1 MKFENYSPCIFAYQV
16 VPIFADDEQT
26 ADTSKEF
33 LKDFHAWM
41 GRNASGHKQS
51 RCLDGFAQTVFRQA
65 AKAIQTFLSEF
76 HGQMHEHYEQ
86 KLRYYDT
93 EWLRFANACQRME
106 DFCRWK
112 LQGQQDCHESHMIT
126 VGSLEKL
133 QMIQNIQPSTQIAL
147 K

>member
-1 MKFENYSPCIFAYQV
+1 MKLSKMLPCIFANQV
-16 VPIFADDEQT
+16 VPVFADDEQL
-26 ADTSKEF
+26 ADKSKEF

-41 GRNASGHKQS
+41 GRNASGNKQARS
-51 RCLDGFAQTVFRQA
+51 LDGFAQTVFRQA

-112 LQGQQDCHESHMIT
+112 LQGQQDCQGSHLL
-126 VGSLEKL
+126 SFLPLEIML
-133 QMIQNIQPSTQIAL
+133 II
-147 K
+147 